1 MDIKSLNNVII
12 YTKIRNILFC
22 FIYEQRNAGQISL
35 SFETDSKIELLP
47 PIFGGAKQKQNNLFA
62 TLKVNVITDDALTV
76 LVLNVKSLSKHTDDI
91 VSDKRM
97 IYYDTIWFKERETS
111 PSASSSKVIEKW
123 NFFNTGFNNNEN
135 KFPSACCSCRND
147 IAI

>member
-1 MDIKSLNNVII
+1 MPNKLKFWNWFNDWAYTSDI
-12 YTKIRNILFC
+12 RRC
-22 FIYEQRNAGQISL
+22 
-35 SFETDSKIELLP
+35 
-47 PIFGGAKQKQNNLFA
+47 KQKQNNLFA
-62 TLKVNVITDDALTV
+62 TLKVDVITDDALTV

-97 IYYDTIWFKERETS
+97 IYYDTIWFTEREIS
-111 PSASSSKVIEKW
+111 PPDSSSKVIEKW
-123 NFFNTGFNNNEN
+123 SFFNTGFNNNEN